1 MKKPTPPSY
10 NKRESELMDAIHLRG
25 SSSAVEI
32 ESNLANPPS
41 NAAIRTTLR
50 ILVQKGH
57 LRYEKKGRSFI
68 YHPVVNRQEAGQKIL
83 KKTIATFFDGSLT
96 QAIAGFIDRKDQIP
110 SLEELEQLNAL
121 ITKAQQKNLKD
132 Q

>member
-132 Q
+132 R